1 MGVSGATGVTGVVGA
16 GGGVG
21 RVGSGDHPPPP
32 PQPDG
37 LSTIVT
43 TLLVRVELTHS
54 SARAVITVDILVPT
68 GPVVRESK
76 TKVSLAHGGRRG
88 IVKVIVPEI
97 SSTTTEE
104 ILTRVPLWKKRLPL
118 VYVDPVP
125 HGIVTVTFVP
135 VAVPLLERVSVWWS
149 VSFRRRLPPLTSVST
164 AVVTRRGA
172 LIVTGTLDVPH
183 TAHSLLFPTC
193 ATVEIVVPGATFVSA
208 VTR

>member
-1 MGVSGATGVTGVVGA
+1 M
-16 GGGVG
+16 
-21 RVGSGDHPPPP
+21 GSGDHPPPP

-43 TLLVRVELTHS
+43 ILLVRVEVTHS
-54 SARAVITVDILVPT
+54 SARPVITVEILVPT

-104 ILTRVPLWKKRLPL
+104 ILTRVPLWKRRLPL

-135 VAVPLLERVSVWWS
+135 VAVPLLERVSVWWM
-149 VSFRRRLPPLTSVST
+149 VSFRRRLPPLISVST

-172 LIVTGTLDVPH
+172 LIVTGTLGVPH
-183 TAHSLLFPTC
+183 TAHSTLFQTF
-193 ATVEIVVPGATFVSA
+193 AEVGMLVPGETVVSA